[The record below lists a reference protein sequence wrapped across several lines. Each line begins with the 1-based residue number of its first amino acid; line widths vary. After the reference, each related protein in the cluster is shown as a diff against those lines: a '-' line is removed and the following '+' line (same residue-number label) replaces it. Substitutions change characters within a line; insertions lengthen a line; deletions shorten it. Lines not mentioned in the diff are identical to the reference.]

1 VRITGGIFLVGLRD
15 ARFTLYTAMN
25 AALGMTGIVVRAP
38 VTKGRGCGTIVT
50 TLVRRTRGVN
60 VGLVLLMKGPHFEII
75 SIVKFHVLI
84 VVPLSTAEF
93 VRVLVGLLFIRRNR
107 CYQAAKYYQ
116 GYPKDAA

>member
-15 ARFTLYTAMN
+15 ARFTLYTAMD

-50 TLVRRTRGVN
+50 TLVRGTRGVN
-60 VGLVLLMKGPHFEII
+60 VSLVLLMKGPHFEII
-75 SIVKFHVLI
+75 SIVKFHTLTVF
-84 VVPLSTAEF
+84 PFSAEF
-93 VRVLVGLLFIRRNR
+93 VRVLGFLFIRRNR
-107 CYQAAKYYQ
+107 CCQAAKYYQ